1 MASATDVL
9 IQQLHQVEDL
19 LAALKKEEA
28 LTKEDLKIF
37 SIANKYFGEKYFFKN
52 NYPKFLLNLPISA
65 VRDYIDSLE
74 SKNEEKKSKQ
84 EKTKEQES
92 SIPPELESMVAEYRQ
107 NQDLLNQEEIKSN
120 SQRSVAE
127 QVKIAIA
134 HRNIVEQARA
144 NRERRTQNGEVFLNN
159 DEAFVKYGLTKAGS
173 KTAALAE
180 TYSTVKQVAFLYEGF
195 SKLPS
200 RNQNEIISSAVEL
213 KAIGVVDTD
222 TAIQAA
228 TFQVDS
234 SSLSDIE
241 KKYLGTIPGGFVS
254 VIYQKTLDINQK
266 ASQYET
272 EVTNN
277 ENQIYLL
284 SKQGKSNDAQFLIEE
299 NQRLTV
305 LNSNLTA
312 EFIDTA
318 NKQSDA
324 FKEFEKRRQYRLS
337 SNPDLVDSIEKANRK
352 ISEIH
357 DLFEAKGVKGRLT
370 SPLDDA
376 YLLEQAIRHDLPG
389 ELNSFAGYEAEEV
402 ASLVKFQNKGQT
414 ISPQAILLYG
424 KDLNPKLLAQAR
436 LFAQNNP
443 DSTLGKLF
451 KSRKDIFDTSGIQ
464 IRKIAGSQL
473 GKEISKPTTGIG
485 KVFKSLSKSFGKVSD
500 QIGSFG
506 KVFRVI
512 SNPWGA
518 LKSWAG
524 RKAGEQIANR
534 LIQKAGNAAFNKAG
548 EVLLSQG
555 IKGGVRTLVKEAL
568 TRAVIKGATWA
579 ATKLGISLAAESINA
594 IAPGVGVLVDIALQI
609 ILFVAEKTIG
619 FVYNAYK
626 NISKSIYGEEVK
638 ARDILIAPVAVVS
651 SVVGGVI
658 TFFGTLAS
666 ATAAAASS
674 AVTIAVTGIFVG
686 FFFYVTSIVVAPLIS
701 TLVNLQSTPGLG
713 SATGCANIEGTY
725 VSQRDPAWS
734 NVLCPTCTSV
744 DNCKIGNSG
753 CGSASTTMILKS
765 FGVNE
770 DIVNIWNIMHSAGG
784 YAYSSSHPYTSC
796 PSYATANIQVMTD
809 NGLTVTDIGY
819 SLEEADKSLE
829 SCGLIFALGMLYTD
843 CPDQVAGCGH
853 YLVITGH
860 NGNQITTN
868 DPWSGEQFVH
878 NIDGIGGDTF
888 KISRMWAV
896 VP

>member
-200 RNQNEIISSAVEL
+200 STQNEIISSAVEL

-389 ELNSFAGYEAEEV
+389 ELLFHSGYKASYAAE
-402 ASLVKFQNKGQT
+402 LVNTPQT
-414 ISPQAILLYG
+414 KDPNLSPQAILLYG
-424 KDLNPKLLAQAR
+424 KDLTPKLLAQAR

-443 DSTLGKLF
+443 
-451 KSRKDIFDTSGIQ
+451 
-464 IRKIAGSQL
+464 
-473 GKEISKPTTGIG
+473 
-485 KVFKSLSKSFGKVSD
+485 
-500 QIGSFG
+500 
-506 KVFRVI
+506 
-512 SNPWGA
+512 
-518 LKSWAG
+518 
-524 RKAGEQIANR
+524 
-534 LIQKAGNAAFNKAG
+534 
-548 EVLLSQG
+548 
-555 IKGGVRTLVKEAL
+555 KGH
-568 TRAVIKGATWA
+568 I
-579 ATKLGISLAAESINA
+579 
-594 IAPGVGVLVDIALQI
+594 
-609 ILFVAEKTIG
+609 
-619 FVYNAYK
+619 
-626 NISKSIYGEEVK
+626 
-638 ARDILIAPVAVVS
+638 
-651 SVVGGVI
+651 
-658 TFFGTLAS
+658 
-666 ATAAAASS
+666 
-674 AVTIAVTGIFVG
+674 
-686 FFFYVTSIVVAPLIS
+686 
-701 TLVNLQSTPGLG
+701 
-713 SATGCANIEGTY
+713 
-725 VSQRDPAWS
+725 
-734 NVLCPTCTSV
+734 
-744 DNCKIGNSG
+744 
-753 CGSASTTMILKS
+753 
-765 FGVNE
+765 
-770 DIVNIWNIMHSAGG
+770 
-784 YAYSSSHPYTSC
+784 
-796 PSYATANIQVMTD
+796 
-809 NGLTVTDIGY
+809 
-819 SLEEADKSLE
+819 
-829 SCGLIFALGMLYTD
+829 
-843 CPDQVAGCGH
+843 
-853 YLVITGH
+853 
-860 NGNQITTN
+860 
-868 DPWSGEQFVH
+868 
-878 NIDGIGGDTF
+878 
-888 KISRMWAV
+888 
-896 VP
+896 